1 VLERKDQHRP
11 RQRRPSRSQAEQAA
25 AAALSEDETARFVPM
40 LNRVIDALQQA
51 KDQP

>member
-1 VLERKDQHRP
+1 LNERP
-11 RQRRPSRSQAEQAA
+11 APSATAPPSRSQAEQAA
-25 AAALSEDETARFVPM
+25 AAALSEDETARVVWM